1 MANKDRVLVV
11 DDEKGIR
18 NLLGA
23 MLERKGYKA
32 IGVESAEKAL
42 EVLECQDFDLVITD
56 LRLPGLS
63 GEELVA
69 KLKKKR
75 PSIPVVVISAYGNT
89 KNVVDVIKLGAED
102 YLSKPFTQEDLE
114 VVVLKS
120 LEKHRLLLENER
132 LRSELSGK
140 SSNLIG
146 ASRSMTH
153 IMDRIN
159 KFSKSDSHVLITGES
174 GVGKGLVA
182 REVHEISGRSRGPF
196 VQVNAG
202 AIPATLFEAELF
214 GVKKGAYTGA
224 GESRDGLF
232 QAADGGTLFLDEIAE
247 VPPEA
252 QAKLLRVLD
261 SGEVRSVGDTR
272 TKKINV
278 RIIAATNQNL
288 DEMVENKSFR
298 KDLFYRLS
306 NLVLDVPPLR
316 ERTEDIP
323 LLADYFLK
331 QTQKRGETSR
341 RLSTGALKWLMRQKW
356 LGNVR
361 ELKNVLER
369 AVLLSDQDVIKA
381 EDLTEQTV
389 EETPGRMGVF
399 RQAKRRQVEIFE
411 KNYVRDL
418 LKECSGNVS
427 KAAMKAGLAR
437 RNFQLMIKKYN
448 MKAAQY
454 RKNL

>member
-1 MANKDRVLVV
+1 
-11 DDEKGIR
+11 
-18 NLLGA
+18 
-23 MLERKGYKA
+23 
-32 IGVESAEKAL
+32 
-42 EVLECQDFDLVITD
+42 
-56 LRLPGLS
+56 
-63 GEELVA
+63 
-69 KLKKKR
+69 
-75 PSIPVVVISAYGNT
+75 
-89 KNVVDVIKLGAED
+89 
-102 YLSKPFTQEDLE
+102 
-114 VVVLKS
+114 
-120 LEKHRLLLENER
+120 
-132 LRSELSGK
+132 
-140 SSNLIG
+140 
-146 ASRSMTH
+146 MTH